1 MVYFY
6 DFLASG
12 LEVFSMCCVLGIL
25 REQYWDMRKILGMAV
40 SLAAIT
46 TGLDAVEIEANV
58 GINIVMVI
66 LLIKLLYRTSFIEA
80 LFDTVWSSMIIVTVE
95 LITTYLLLYVS
106 PLLFQS
112 GRNRV
117 VYLLLLAFCF
127 LIVFKCM
134 PKKSVV
140 RRYYLKYQAGIW
152 IISLNFLLI
161 QLAQLYNWNET
172 KTVDI
177 SIVVL
182 VFITMA
188 SNLIL
193 AFKLMKNQQQAEEL
207 KNQKLLMELK
217 EGFLQQMAA
226 EQHEFSKHLKT
237 LQVIL
242 DGDESAQ
249 QVQAAKGYIE
259 QLISRDDAYRGTV
272 YAGDGILSAVLH
284 SKRKEAEQKGIL
296 LSMLVSET
304 VEFPCAQ
311 TEIVELV
318 GNLLD
323 NAFEAVELMNDEQRK
338 VFFEIGRRERFVFIQ
353 TINSLSER
361 FLGTGQMAELGA
373 STKKGHLRGYGLF
386 NVKTIAERY
395 GGKLEIRQNEDIIMV
410 KIYFINSSGQSGS
423 P

>member
-1 MVYFY
+1 
-6 DFLASG
+6 
-12 LEVFSMCCVLGIL
+12 MCCILGIL
-25 REQYWDMRKILGMAV
+25 REQYWDMRKILGMTV

-46 TGLDAVEIEANV
+46 TGLDAVEIEMNV

-66 LLIKLLYRTSFIEA
+66 LLIKLLYRISLVEA

-95 LITTYLLLYVS
+95 LITTYLLFSIS
-106 PLLFQS
+106 PLLFQNE
-112 GRNRV
+112 RNRT
-117 VYLLLLAFCF
+117 VYLALLAFSF
-127 LIVFKCM
+127 LIAFKCI

-140 RRYYLKYQAGIW
+140 QKYYLKYQAGIW
-152 IISLNFLLI
+152 IICLNFLLI

-177 SIVVL
+177 SIIVL

-207 KNQKLLMELK
+207 KNQKALMELK
-217 EGFLQQMAA
+217 EEFLQQMAA

-237 LQVIL
+237 LKAIL
-242 DGDESAQ
+242 DGDEGAQ
-249 QVQAAKGYIE
+249 RVQAAKGYVE
-259 QLISRDDAYRGTV
+259 QLISGDNAYRSTV
-272 YAGDGILSAVLH
+272 YAGDGVLSAVLY
-284 SKRKEAEQKGIL
+284 SKQKEAEHKGIL
-296 LSMLVSET
+296 LSTLVSET
-304 VEFPCAQ
+304 VAFPCTQ
-311 TEIVELV
+311 TEMVELV

-323 NAFEAVELMNDEQRK
+323 NAFEAVESMNDERRK
-338 VFFEIGRRERFVFIQ
+338 VFFEIGRRENSVFIQ
-353 TINSLSER
+353 TINSMPAS
-361 FLGTGQMAELGA
+361 FLGTGKMVELGT

-386 NVKTIAERY
+386 NVKSIAEQH

-423 P
+423 PW